1 MKKTKTLAALL
12 LALALTLSLTA
23 CGGGGEE
30 GTQEEGTSGET
41 QTLVVGATPSPHAEM
56 LEFVKPMLAEQG
68 IELEIMVI
76 TVM

>member
-30 GTQEEGTSGET
+30 GTQEEGTSGLEGMF
-41 QTLVVGATPSPHAEM
+41 QSVKSIAE
-56 LEFVKPMLAEQG
+56 
-68 IELEIMVI
+68 EIV
-76 TVM
+76 TYFR